1 MTFDST
7 DLVVP
12 AANPPSLLP
21 SLSLSQWDNLS
32 RRWKLT
38 VRKAVTEIGLL
49 IADELQLIGGAVG
62 PAYEVLISRTRFVSS
77 QTGNPTRIVACSVSL
92 ANARDLGDWLGASAQ
107 NVFNFAPSTRPLP
120 MDIHIQSYDV
130 PHFPSLMLG
139 MAKPAYLAI
148 NDWAGKKPVI
158 AFVPSRKQ
166 CKLTANDILTYCL
179 ANQEGKR
186 FLNIEQDDLQPHLDR
201 IQDGALKETL
211 AYGIGFYHE
220 ALSKQDKRTVE
231 RLFESGAIQVLVA
244 SKDTAWG
251 LPVTAY
257 MVIIMGVQYFDG
269 KDHRYADYPVAD
281 LLQMMGRACRP
292 TKDTNSRCVLML
304 QQTRKEFYK
313 KFLSEAL
320 PIESQLPSMLHDH
333 FNAEIVAKTIE
344 NKQEAVDWCT
354 WTWFYR
360 RMSQNPVYYNLQGTS
375 HRHLSDHLSEL
386 VEETLNALVASKCIT
401 IEDEMDTSPLNL
413 GMIAAYYYISNVTV
427 EIFSMSLS
435 ERTKLKGLL
444 EIVSSSSEFEDVPI
458 RHHEDILLKRIYD
471 RSPVKLESQDYE
483 SPHFKTFILLQ
494 AHFSRMVLP
503 ADLASDQAVI
513 LGKVIGL
520 LSACVDVMSSNAY
533 MSALGAMDLSQM
545 CVQAM
550 WETDSPLK
558 QIPHF
563 SSEIISRCKAA
574 EVTSVY
580 DITELEDEQRND
592 LLRLDTR
599 QMRDVAQF
607 VNAYPSI
614 EVTYTIDEADEGGY
628 TANKP
633 LTLRVTLD
641 RDADADEEDS
651 NEVVAPYYPNKKTP
665 AFWLVVGSGKSL
677 SAIKKGQSSL
687 LFPASL
693 SFYFLRPLILF
704 FFHFDLCSHVDDGAQ
719 GQARGLAPGGRAQA
733 AAAARLGLVPRRRP
747 VVRPGPDHRR
757 RGRGLIRGGGL
768 GRGDG
773 VDERRGR
780 GTGFRGFTIYH
791 YYFHIPSVYLIS
803 SASCEG
809 TGAEQAERR
818 VYRHLGKARRCTI

>member
-1 MTFDST
+1 M
-7 DLVVP
+7 
-12 AANPPSLLP
+12 
-21 SLSLSQWDNLS
+21 
-32 RRWKLT
+32 
-38 VRKAVTEIGLL
+38 TEIGLL

-130 PHFPSLMLG
+130 PHFPSLMIG

-148 NDWAGKKPVI
+148 NDWAGNKPVI

-186 FLNIEQDDLQPHLDR
+186 FLNIEQEDLEPHLDR
-201 IQDGALKETL
+201 IQDSSLKDTL

-244 SKDTAWG
+244 SKDTCWA

-292 TKDTNSRCVLML
+292 TKDTHSRCVLML

-320 PIESQLPSMLHDH
+320 PIESQLPAMLHDH

-483 SPHFKTFILLQ
+483 SPHFKTFVLLQ
-494 AHFSRMVLP
+494 AHFSRMILP
-503 ADLASDQAVI
+503 ADLASDQQVI

-520 LSACVDVMSSNAY
+520 LSACVDVMSSNAF

-563 SSEIISRCKAA
+563 DGEIIGRCKKQ

-599 QMRDVAQF
+599 QMRDVAAF

-614 EVTYTIDEADEGGY
+614 EVTYTLDDPPADETGY
-628 TANKP
+628 TASSP

-641 RDADADEEDS
+641 RDADGDDDESDPS
-651 NEVVAPYYPNKKTP
+651 VVAPFYPAKKTA

-677 SAIKKGQSSL
+677 AAIKKVTLTTVLKVKLEVSLPAGEHKLRLLLVSDSYLGADQS
-687 LFPASL
+687 
-693 SFYFLRPLILF
+693 
-704 FFHFDLCSHVDDGAQ
+704 FDLDPITVAEGEDSSEEEDS
-719 GQARGLAPGGRAQA
+719 
-733 AAAARLGLVPRRRP
+733 
-747 VVRPGPDHRR
+747 
-757 RGRGLIRGGGL
+757 
-768 GRGDG
+768 
-773 VDERRGR
+773 DEEED
-780 GTGFRGFTIYH
+780 T
-791 YYFHIPSVYLIS
+791 
-803 SASCEG
+803 AME
-809 TGAEQAERR
+809 E
-818 VYRHLGKARRCTI
+818 